1 MIYLGEIHFSDIH
14 INVGNNKISLWVTV
28 TSLGLKKIFF
38 YSTFQN
44 TESMQSFH
52 KPSRGFLQT
61 IVKAAFDLEVN
72 WVLSGKEKR
81 ISSYSQLLEKVQ
93 IYTGEGEALKQ
104 VREC

>member
-1 MIYLGEIHFSDIH
+1 M
-14 INVGNNKISLWVTV
+14 
-28 TSLGLKKIFF
+28 
-38 YSTFQN
+38 
-44 TESMQSFH
+44 
-52 KPSRGFLQT
+52 QT

-72 WVLSGKEKR
+72 WVFSGKEKR